1 MEEGVEGNMISVIE
15 TKTALNNSIKTIINS
30 LISGTVGYLASKFKQ
45 GQTISEAEIK
55 EIDTIINKLVNQTQ
69 QAKQEKDY

>member
-1 MEEGVEGNMISVIE
+1 MEEGVEGNMISVI
-15 TKTALNNSIKTIINS
+15 
-30 LISGTVGYLASKFKQ
+30 VGYLASKFKQ